1 MRLRSTSASRTRS
14 QSPHAASAAAIRDL
28 KVARSPLARAGRA
41 GRRTRTAGARHQR
54 PPAAG
59 PEALGRDGNRRRPHA
74 SAGPPTRMKS
84 RASQLA
90 GGGFRLS
97 PRRRSRAVR
106 TRMLRRAVCRRSQ
119 QISVSGFC
127 RNAVASA
134 QNRSMAPVRTM
145 TSCTATRTRIIPRP
159 SSLAPS
165 SAPAQPRSSARRWP
179 AAHDPPRNCVDREP
193 RGRCPPAAGAA
204 AGAGDGGLDAD
215 VWCRSPNRGV
225 PAESRR
231 GTGRGS
237 RLQRPA
243 GGPPRQ
249 SPVAAK
255 GSGVAGLRPARRR
268 TPPPPVRSRERGL
281 GTRRVD
287 VGAEQRTA
295 REDAV
300 IESGQGVRRRRV
312 GGHPEVQPRP
322 SEGRRAASIGT
333 AAAFGPLAAGLLAA
347 PPTRRSRPTA
357 TSGTFAKDARSVS
370 TGCG

>member
-90 GGGFRLS
+90 GGGFRRS

-106 TRMLRRAVCRRSQ
+106 TRIRRRAVCRRSQ

-134 QNRSMAPVRTM
+134 QNRSMAPARMM
-145 TSCTATRTRIIPRP
+145 TSCTATRTRIIPWP
-159 SSLAPS
+159 SSLALS
-165 SAPAQPRSSARRWP
+165 SAPARPRSSARRWP

-215 VWCRSPNRGV
+215 VWCRSPDRGV

-231 GTGRGS
+231 GTGRGRWSSGSPAPS
-237 RLQRPA
+237 RWRTPRRVDRDRCSVRSPA
-243 GGPPRQ
+243 GG
-249 SPVAAK
+249 SPGGAPHPSIPSDGDVRH
-255 GSGVAGLRPARRR
+255 LREGRPQ
-268 TPPPPVRSRERGL
+268 
-281 GTRRVD
+281 RVD
-287 VGAEQRTA
+287 RLRMTTTHHQKRLRHHSTA
-295 REDAV
+295 ATTV
-300 IESGQGVRRRRV
+300 AQ
-312 GGHPEVQPRP
+312 GGH
-322 SEGRRAASIGT
+322 SWRRAGHRM
-333 AAAFGPLAAGLLAA
+333 LA
-347 PPTRRSRPTA
+347 
-357 TSGTFAKDARSVS
+357 VV
-370 TGCG
+370 